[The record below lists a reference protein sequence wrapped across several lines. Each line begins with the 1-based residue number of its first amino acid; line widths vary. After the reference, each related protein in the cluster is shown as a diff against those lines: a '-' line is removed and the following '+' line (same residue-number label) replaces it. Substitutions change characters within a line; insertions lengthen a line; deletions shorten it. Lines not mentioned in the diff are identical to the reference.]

1 MDVYNKVLN
10 LSSIKIEKG
19 DVKIVSRDCPKVAYF
34 CMEFGLNSDFKIYAG
49 GLGILAGDYLKAAKE
64 NNLPVTG
71 IGIRWKQG
79 YVEQHIDEKQRIV
92 DSFYN
97 YEYDFLQDTGIKV
110 NVKIRGRVVH
120 CKVWKVDCFGNS
132 ELYLL
137 DTDLPENSDRWITGQ
152 LYGWFEEERIAQE
165 MVLGIGG
172 VRALR
177 ALKKDIDIYHFNEG
191 HAVFAG
197 FELIRE
203 RIGRGEDAHEAWR
216 NCRNNIVFTTHTPI
230 IEGNESHGLDILQYM
245 DAYDG
250 LDRNFIAEIGGNP
263 FNMTAAGL
271 RLSKKSNAVSAMHG
285 RTANE
290 MWKNVHNR
298 SDIIS
303 ITNGININTWGDK
316 SIIEA
321 ARKKENL
328 LELHMKNKI
337 RMIQYVYEEKGVE
350 LDKDS
355 LIIGFARRAAPYK
368 RGDLIFSNE
377 EKIAPLL
384 KSKKVQIIISLKAH
398 PLDFTGKEIMKH
410 ILSIQ
415 EKYPQS
421 VVFLNNYN
429 MEKGALLTRGVDVW
443 LNNPRVTKEACGT
456 SGMKAAVNGVL
467 NLSTLDGWWPEA
479 CWDEVT
485 GWQIGNGFIGR
496 TESEQDIHDGKS
508 LYDVLINKVL
518 ETYYNDKNKW
528 NEMMIASV
536 NAMVERYSADRM
548 IMEYYDKVY
557 K

>member
-1 MDVYNKVLN
+1 MSK
-10 LSSIKIEKG
+10 
-19 DVKIVSRDCPKVAYF
+19 DCPKIAYF
-34 CMEFGLNSDFKIYAG
+34 CMEFGLHSDFKIYAG

-64 NNLPVTG
+64 NNFPVTG

-79 YVEQHIDEKQRIV
+79 YVEQHIDDKQRIV

-97 YEYDFLQDTGIKV
+97 YDYDFLQDTGIKV

-203 RIGRGEDAHEAWR
+203 RIGKGEDPYEAWR
-216 NCRNNIVFTTHTPI
+216 KCRDSIVFTTHTPI

-250 LDRNFIAEIGGNP
+250 LDRNFIEQIGGNP
-263 FNMTAAGL
+263 FNMTVAGL

-285 RTANE
+285 KTANE
-290 MWKNVHNR
+290 MWKNIHNR
-298 SDIIS
+298 SEIIS

-316 SIIEA
+316 RIIEA

-328 LELHMKNKI
+328 LELHMKNKLKI
-337 RMIQYVYEEKGVE
+337 IQYVYEEKGVE
-350 LDKDS
+350 LDKDN

-377 EKIAPLL
+377 EKISPLL

-398 PLDFTGKEIMKH
+398 PLDFSGKEIIKH
-410 ILSIQ
+410 ILNIQ

-429 MEKGALLTRGVDVW
+429 MEKGALLTRGVDIW
-443 LNNPRVTKEACGT
+443 LNNPRVTREACGT

-479 CWDEVT
+479 CWDGVT

-496 TESEQDIHDGKS
+496 TESEQDIYDGKS

-518 ETYYNDKNKW
+518 ETYYNDKNRW

-548 IMEYYDKVY
+548 IMEYYDKMY
-557 K
+557 N